1 MGAVTGDPAET
12 VRRWL
17 RTLGDISPPPAPARV
32 AGCPFLDWAA
42 SGAMELTGEA
52 DGPPVLSPGPMTA
65 LLRESVA
72 ALAHTAGPF
81 PVDPVL
87 VLSGRAGAMNLTR
100 RGRTSVGGATRLL
113 RASDGWCAV
122 TLSRPDDL
130 ELVPAMLGRA
140 DLTDP
145 WQELTTAVRGA
156 KANEFADHIRMFG
169 VPAAA
174 LPPEPPSVDVPW
186 RVSTIAA
193 PDGDARRLDGVLV
206 VDLSSLWAGPLC
218 ARLLGLAGAR
228 VVKVESTRRPDGAR
242 TGNRRFYD
250 WLHAG
255 HESVAVDFT
264 QPEGRSALADL
275 VRAADVVIE
284 ASRPRAL
291 AQLGLAP
298 ERLDHRAGKVWVSI
312 TGYGRGHPDRV
323 AFGDDAAVAGG
334 LVGRSAD
341 GEPVFCADAV
351 ADPLTGV
358 VAALG
363 ALGAL
368 ACGGGQLIDVSMRN
382 VAAAFATA
390 PRVDH
395 GPHPVRRAPGGSV
408 VECPAF
414 GRTQEVLPP
423 RAPVAERAAPAMGA
437 DTARILSRVAGLRG
451 RSAPR

>member
-1 MGAVTGDPAET
+1 MADVSAES

-17 RTLGDISPPPAPARV
+17 HTLGDLPGPPAAAPAT
-32 AGCPFLDWAA
+32 GCPLLDWAA

-52 DGPPVLSPGPMTA
+52 DGPPVLSPGPMTD
-65 LLRESVA
+65 LLREAGA
-72 ALAHTAGPF
+72 ALAHLAGRPLPF
-81 PVDPVL
+81 DPAL

-100 RGRTSVGGATRLL
+100 RGRISAGGATRLL

-122 TLSRPDDL
+122 TLSRPDDV
-130 ELVPAMLGRA
+130 ELVPAMLGGETVTA
-140 DLTDP
+140 P
-145 WQELTTAVRGA
+145 WQQLAATVRGA
-156 KANEFADHIRMFG
+156 EAREFADRIRMFG

-174 LPPEPPSVDVPW
+174 LPLEPRLVDVPW
-186 RVSTIAA
+186 QVSMIAA
-193 PDGDARRLDGVLV
+193 PDRDARLAGALV

-242 TGNRRFYD
+242 AGNQLFYD

-255 HESVAVDFT
+255 HESIAVDFT
-264 QPEGRSALADL
+264 RPEGQGALADL
-275 VRAADVVIE
+275 IRAADVVIE

-291 AQLGLAP
+291 AHLGLAP
-298 ERLDHRAGKVWVSI
+298 ERLNHRAGKVWVSI
-312 TGYGRGHPDRV
+312 TGYGRRHPDRV

-363 ALGAL
+363 AMGAL

-382 VAAAFATA
+382 VAAAFAGA
-390 PRVDH
+390 PRADH
-395 GPHPVRRAPGGSV
+395 GPHPIRTSAAGAV
-408 VECPAF
+408 VECPAL

-423 RAPVAERAAPAMGA
+423 RAPVPEGAAGTMGT
-437 DTARILSRVAGLRG
+437 DTIRNLSRGTELRG

>member
-1 MGAVTGDPAET
+1 MGVVTDDPAET
-12 VRRWL
+12 VRQWL
-17 RTLGDISPPPAPARV
+17 RTLGDIAPPPAPAPV
-32 AGCPFLDWAA
+32 PGCPLLDWAA

-65 LLRESVA
+65 LLRESMA
-72 ALAHTAGPF
+72 ALTHIAGPL

-87 VLSGRAGAMNLTR
+87 ILGGRAGAMNLTR
-100 RGRTSVGGATRLL
+100 RGQTSAGGATRLL

-140 DLTDP
+140 DMTDP
-145 WQELTTAVRGA
+145 WPELARAVRDA

-174 LPPEPPSVDVPW
+174 LPPEPPAVHVPW
-186 RVSTIAA
+186 QVSTIAD
-193 PDGDARRLDGVLV
+193 PGGDARRLDGALV

-264 QPEGRSALADL
+264 LSDGRGALADL
-275 VRAADVVIE
+275 VRAADLVIE

-312 TGYGRGHPDRV
+312 TGYGRGQPDRV

-334 LVGRSAD
+334 LVGRSAA

-358 VAALG
+358 VAALA

-390 PRVDH
+390 PPVDH
-395 GPHPVRRAPGGSV
+395 GPHPVRRVPGGSV
-408 VECPAF
+408 VECRAL
-414 GRTQEVLPP
+414 GRTQKVLPP
-423 RAPVAERAAPAMGA
+423 RTPVPEGAAAAMGVH
-437 DTARILSRVAGLRG
+437 TARLLSRGTELRG

>member
-1 MGAVTGDPAET
+1 MTDDPAEP

-17 RTLGDISPPPAPARV
+17 RSLGDCPLPAA
-32 AGCPFLDWAA
+32 AAAATGCPLLDWAA
-42 SGAMELTGEA
+42 SGAMELTGQA
-52 DGPPVLSPGPMTA
+52 DGPPVLSPGPMAA
-65 LLRESVA
+65 LLRETGA
-72 ALAHTAGPF
+72 ALAHLAARPL
-81 PVDPVL
+81 PIDLAL
-87 VLSGRAGAMNLTR
+87 VLSVRAGAMNLTR

-122 TLSRPDDL
+122 TLSRPHDL
-130 ELVPAMLGRA
+130 ELVPAMLGRL
-140 DLTDP
+140 DVTDP

-156 KANEFADHIRMFG
+156 KAREFTDHIRMFG

-174 LPPEPPSVDVPW
+174 LPTEPPPVASPW
-186 RVSTIAA
+186 QASTIAA
-193 PDGDARRLDGVLV
+193 PDGDVKLEGALV

-228 VVKVESTRRPDGAR
+228 VIKVESTRRPDGAR

-264 QPEGRSALADL
+264 LPEGRAALADL

-298 ERLDHRAGKVWVSI
+298 EGLDHRAGKVWVSI
-312 TGYGRGHPDRV
+312 TGYGRSHPERV

-363 ALGAL
+363 AMGAL

-382 VAAAFATA
+382 VAAAFAAA
-390 PRVDH
+390 PPADH
-395 GPHPVRRAPGGSV
+395 GPHPVRTAAAGTV
-408 VECPAF
+408 VECPAL
-414 GRTQEVLPP
+414 GRTQKVLPP
-423 RAPVAERAAPAMGA
+423 RAPVPEGTAAEMGA
-437 DTARILSRVAGLRG
+437 DTARILSRGPELRG
-451 RSAPR
+451 RAVPR